1 MNSDA
6 YVDVLRE
13 HALSLSKQVGIRTDP
28 SADWMYMDD
37 NATCHRSLVT
47 NAFKTQAG
55 IRTLRWPARSPDL
68 NPIENVW
75 SLLKRGVRR
84 SIRPGDDLSRPEAL
98 LR

>member
-13 HALSLSKQVGIRTDP
+13 HALSLSKQLGDP

-47 NAFKTQAG
+47 NAFKT
-55 IRTLRWPARSPDL
+55 
-68 NPIENVW
+68 
-75 SLLKRGVRR
+75 
-84 SIRPGDDLSRPEAL
+84 
-98 LR
+98 